1 MLPLELTL
9 RRGLL
14 VVLMLVTTCRYFL
27 ASAWASRSLKNM
39 PGARPPATPP
49 SYLRA
54 AATGGGAVL
63 RASLRD
69 AELVRL
75 GRLLDFPDFQTFR
88 LEPRPVEWN
97 TAVVHCAAAS
107 AAAGENLRTSAD

>member
-75 GRLLDFPDFQTFR
+75 GRLLDFPDFQTGTSAR
-88 LEPRPVEWN
+88 GMEHSCG
-97 TAVVHCAAAS
+97 HCAAAS

>member
-75 GRLLDFPDFQTFR
+75 GRLLDFQTFSRFR

-97 TAVVHCAAAS
+97 TAVVTALLLLLLL
-107 AAAGENLRTSAD
+107 ERT

>member
-1 MLPLELTL
+1 M
-9 RRGLL
+9 
-14 VVLMLVTTCRYFL
+14 
-27 ASAWASRSLKNM
+27 
-39 PGARPPATPP
+39 
-49 SYLRA
+49 
-54 AATGGGAVL
+54 L

-97 TAVVHCAAAS
+97 TAVVHCCCCWREPQLTVAAVRRP
-107 AAAGENLRTSAD
+107 LDLHLLFTSPLAVCMLQC